1 MVSNKINMCFKK
13 EAKLFSHHMKGY
25 LIDQILY
32 FYEDV
37 NIQEKILSLSK
48 IEILMIYVLRQTFKW
63 S

>member
-1 MVSNKINMCFKK
+1 MCFKK